1 MRYLVFHVKTEFGKC
16 LVVAFGHK
24 DGVVTEA
31 LCTALFFDNAALHL
45 TFEDVKNRTFACAFA
60 ALLLLK

>member
-1 MRYLVFHVKTEFGKC
+1 MRYLVFHVKTEFGKS

-31 LCTALFFDNAALHL
+31 FSTALFFDNAALYL
-45 TFEDVKNRTFACAFA
+45 TFEDVKTEPSP
-60 ALLLLK
+60 ALSLLCCF